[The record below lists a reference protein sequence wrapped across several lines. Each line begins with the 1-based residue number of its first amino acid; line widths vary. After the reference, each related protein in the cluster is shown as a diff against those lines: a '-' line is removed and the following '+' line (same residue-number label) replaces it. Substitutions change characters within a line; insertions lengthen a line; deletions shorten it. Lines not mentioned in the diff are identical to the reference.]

1 MLLVYVFSLSVVHER
16 SCLSQKNKANFEV
29 IRLKSSGMISSHVV
43 EGSSTETIELRSRN
57 ANKNNGEN
65 RNRWDKAT
73 NGNKVIV
80 ERKLRPGD
88 NLNKI
93 AVQYSISLSDLKRV
107 NNIVS
112 EQDIYAMPF
121 IKIPVSKLR
130 KELDLEHGSNLL
142 GNDSEPTAE
151 DLADDRPLLS
161 NNDLSDKS
169 VEELFEKTDAYIAQ
183 IRDNLS
189 TENTHDTVHF
199 VDARSPDTTFKGLW
213 FVVMFV
219 IFIFIFVPLILTFME
234 EERKTSHIAK
244 KSYMKS

>member
-1 MLLVYVFSLSVVHER
+1 
-16 SCLSQKNKANFEV
+16 
-29 IRLKSSGMISSHVV
+29 MINSRAV

-57 ANKNNGEN
+57 ANKNNGEG
-65 RNRWDKAT
+65 RNRWDKT
-73 NGNKVIV
+73 IIGNKIIV
-80 ERKLRPGD
+80 EKKLRPDD

-93 AVQYSISLSDLKRV
+93 AVQYSVSLSDLKRA

-142 GNDSEPTAE
+142 GNDNHSEPTAE
-151 DLADDRPLLS
+151 ELDDDRPLLS

-189 TENTHDTVHF
+189 TENTDDTVHF

-213 FVVMFV
+213 FIVVFV
-219 IFIFIFVPLILTFME
+219 IFIFIFVPLILTFV
-234 EERKTSHIAK
+234 EERKTSHVAK
-244 KSYMKS
+244 KSFMKS